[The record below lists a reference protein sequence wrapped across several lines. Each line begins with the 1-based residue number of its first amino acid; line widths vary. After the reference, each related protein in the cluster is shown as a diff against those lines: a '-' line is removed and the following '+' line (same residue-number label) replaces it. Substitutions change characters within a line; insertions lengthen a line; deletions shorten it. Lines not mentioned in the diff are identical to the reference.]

1 MKIFGI
7 KSIIVNHTVIHTY
20 NVMINK
26 TEDNARLAKTSGL
39 DFNTAYTRKGERIQL
54 TFTSTSGKEFDDK
67 VYMLGHLLR
76 AVALNNLNKKY
87 NWVK

>member
-26 TEDNARLAKTSGL
+26 TEENARLAKTSGL
-39 DFNTAYTRKGERIQL
+39 DFNTAYTIKGERIQL
-54 TFTSTSGKEFDDK
+54 TFTSISVKEFDDK
-67 VYMLGHLLR
+67 VHMLGHLLR

>member
-1 MKIFGI
+1 VKIFGI
-7 KSIIVNHTVIHTY
+7 KSIIVNSTIIHTY

-26 TEDNARLAKTSGL
+26 TEENERLAKVSGL
-39 DFNTAYTRKGERIQL
+39 DFNNAYTRKGEKIQL
-54 TFTSTSGKEFDDK
+54 TFTSTSVREFDDK
-67 VYMLGHLLR
+67 VHMLGHLLR

>member
-26 TEDNARLAKTSGL
+26 TEENVRLAKTSGL
-39 DFNTAYTRKGERIQL
+39 DFSNAYTRKGEKIQL
-54 TFTSTSGKEFDDK
+54 TFTSTSVKEFDDK
-67 VYMLGHLLR
+67 VHMLGHLLR

>member
-1 MKIFGI
+1 
-7 KSIIVNHTVIHTY
+7 
-20 NVMINK
+20 MINK